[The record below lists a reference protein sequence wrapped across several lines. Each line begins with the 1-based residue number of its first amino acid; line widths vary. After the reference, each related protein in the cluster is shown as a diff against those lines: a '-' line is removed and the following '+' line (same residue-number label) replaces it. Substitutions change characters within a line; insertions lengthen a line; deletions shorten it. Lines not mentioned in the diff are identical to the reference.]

1 VTEGDRNR
9 RWRLLLGEPSEL
21 DLPQQDAGIDR
32 CLAAL
37 YEPGEKKGKGGLGGS
52 FPNVARWLGDIRG
65 YFPSSVVQVMQRDAI
80 DRLGLK
86 QLLLEPEFLE
96 AVEPDVHL
104 VSTLLSLGQVMPQKT
119 KATARIVIARVV
131 EQLMKR
137 LSNQTRSTLNGSLR
151 RAQRT
156 RRPRHQDIDWNLTI
170 RANLKHY
177 QADYQ
182 TVIPETRLGRAR
194 SRSSLAEVVLCVD
207 QSGSM
212 APSVVYSSIFAAVL
226 ASLPALNTRMV
237 VFDTALVDLTHLLAD
252 PVEVLFGTQLGGGT
266 DIARAVGYCQSLIT
280 RPDKTVFVLISDL
293 YEGGDQK
300 LMLSRLAQLSAA
312 GVNCVALLALSDE
325 GAPCYDHVNAA
336 HLAALGIPAFACTPD
351 QFPDLM
357 AAALQREDLGMWASR
372 HGIVSNAPQ

>member
-1 VTEGDRNR
+1 MSDRNR

-21 DLPQQDAGIDR
+21 DLSSQDVGLDR

-52 FPNVARWLGDIRG
+52 MPNVARWLGDIRN
-65 YFPSSVVQVMQRDAI
+65 YFPSSVVQVMQKDAI

-86 QLLLEPEFLE
+86 QMLLEPEFLE

-104 VSTLLSLGQVMPQKT
+104 VSTLLSLGKVMPQKT
-119 KATARIVIARVV
+119 RATARLVIHKVV
-131 EQLMKR
+131 EQLMRR
-137 LSNQTRSTLNGSLR
+137 LANQTRSTISGSLR

-156 RRPRHQDIDWNLTI
+156 RRPRHQDIDWNRTI
-170 RANLKHY
+170 QANLKHY
-177 QADYQ
+177 QPDYR
-182 TVIPETRLGRAR
+182 TIIPETRLGHSR

-226 ASLPALNTRMV
+226 ASLPALKTSLV
-237 VFDTALVDLTHLLAD
+237 VFDTALVDLSHLLAD

-266 DIARAVGYCQSLIT
+266 DIARAVGYCQGLIT
-280 RPDKTVFVLISDL
+280 RPDKTVLVLISDL

-300 LMLSRLAQLSAA
+300 LMLSRLAQLSAS

-336 HLAALGIPAFACTPD
+336 HLASLGIPAFACTPD

-357 AAALQREDLGMWASR
+357 AAALQREDLAMWAAR
-372 HGIVSNAPQ
+372 HGIVSNAPR